1 MTTVRKSSIHWPTIA
16 LVLVASAAVLVTFF
30 MGLRQRPE
38 PQPIAVVDT
47 LVDDPLDDMVYY
59 HMEADEFAQLLPA
72 DKVVLTSRIGD
83 SAHCVYYTETTAS
96 PSCYVYDLDTRTTR
110 VLFGGS
116 KPFECEG
123 WQLKL
128 KSLKEWRLVGSRLFF
143 VYNSDA
149 PDVDYTTSVVAF
161 GVDID
166 TDSLFFIDYG
176 ADAYFGNDDR
186 LVVIKAQLQ
195 HRSFLNFFGEDTYIT
210 APIEYELHG

>member
-1 MTTVRKSSIHWPTIA
+1 MVSA
-16 LVLVASAAVLVTFF
+16 VVLLLFF
-30 MGLRQRPE
+30 IGQRQQPE
-38 PQPIAVVDT
+38 LPVVEVVDT

-59 HMEADEFAQLLPA
+59 HMEADEFAKLLPA
-72 DKVVLTSRIGD
+72 DKVVLTSRIDD
-83 SAHCVYYTETTAS
+83 SVHCVYYTETTPS
-96 PSCYVYDLDTRTTR
+96 PSCYIYDLDTRVTR

-143 VYNSDA
+143 VFVSDA
-149 PDVDYTTSVVAF
+149 PDVDYTTSAVAF
-161 GVDID
+161 GVDTY

-176 ADAYFGNDDR
+176 ADAYFGSDDR

-195 HRSFLNFFGEDTYIT
+195 HRSFLNLFGEDTYIT